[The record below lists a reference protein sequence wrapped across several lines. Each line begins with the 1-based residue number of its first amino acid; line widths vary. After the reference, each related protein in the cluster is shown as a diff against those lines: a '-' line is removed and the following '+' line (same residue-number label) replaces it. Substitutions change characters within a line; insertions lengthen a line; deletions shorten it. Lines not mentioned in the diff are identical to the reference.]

1 MTETKTERQ
10 CYNGKT
16 CILVATTQS
25 QNYLI
30 QRYAFLF
37 EYSKYRF
44 RNWSKKQRLSYSVE
58 LRTCSVNNKYPQTK
72 CSTDMYYVHMK
83 FSDDMFHR
91 YRTRKILPINTTSVF
106 TGQSSGD
113 LCDDQVFNPICSTT
127 GGQQCSLAGDSGW
140 NSAVPALRS
149 ALSPALPPFN
159 IATSQSDF
167 ELNCHQLN

>member
-16 CILVATTQS
+16 CILVATTQRK
-25 QNYLI
+25 NYLI

-72 CSTDMYYVHMK
+72 CSPDMYYVH
-83 FSDDMFHR
+83 
-91 YRTRKILPINTTSVF
+91 ILPINTTSVF